1 MQTGAARAPITGAA
15 MRFLPRFRLRSRPL
29 LDGACAGALLW
40 CAISLAPLA
49 GAPAV
54 HVRAPSLID
63 VEIDAFHVALDDL
76 RASYFG
82 PVDTRSAL
90 ASAWDAA
97 VTYAQAHGASGPPHT
112 PRPAITDRDALARF
126 DAALRALAAE
136 ETAHRIDE
144 RRLGEAAI
152 AGLASSVHENHTYYI
167 SPEDWAQRNATGQRY
182 AGIGVT
188 ISQVGE
194 GFYIS
199 EVFANSP
206 ADNAGL
212 QRGDRLLAVDRMP
225 VPPPSS
231 DGLNWL
237 VQHLRGEPGTSVSV
251 GLSRQGAPLDVQLTR
266 AYIYVPDFEA
276 KILDGDIGYLR
287 VRAFPPAAS
296 TGPDGKT
303 IAQALDD
310 ALARFD
316 TAGTRG
322 WVLDLRNDGGGYLD
336 AMTAVASRFL
346 AKGTPLFVSRT
357 RDGESTTRADG
368 PQHLPARPLVVIINA
383 GTASAAEILAAALQE
398 NGRALIIGQK
408 SAGVANAANRDALP
422 DGGGIS
428 ITVVQ
433 SLTPLLKRPLDGQG
447 VLPNEQVE
455 ASADDIPRGA
465 DRQLDRAKAILRAGL
480 VPATAAT
487 H

>member
-1 MQTGAARAPITGAA
+1 M
-15 MRFLPRFRLRSRPL
+15 
-29 LDGACAGALLW
+29 LLW
-40 CAISLAPLA
+40 SALGLAPLA
-49 GAPAV
+49 GAPAA

-63 VEIDAFHVALDDL
+63 VEIDALHTALDDL
-76 RASYFG
+76 HASYFR
-82 PVDTRSAL
+82 PIDTGAAL

-97 VTYAQAHGASGPPHT
+97 VAYTQAHGASGPPRT
-112 PRPAITDRDALARF
+112 PRPAVADRDALAHF

-136 ETAHRIDE
+136 ESAHHIDE

-188 ISQVGE
+188 ISQVGD

-199 EVFANSP
+199 EVFTGSP

-212 QRGDRLLAVDRMP
+212 QRGDRLLAVDDAP
-225 VPPPSS
+225 VPAGG

-237 VQHLRGEPGTSVSV
+237 VQRLRGEPGTGVRI
-251 GLSRQGAPLDVQLTR
+251 GLARRGAPLQVRLTR
-266 AYIYVPDFEA
+266 DYIYVPDFEA

-287 VRAFPPAAS
+287 VRAFPPASS
-296 TGPDGKT
+296 TDPDGKT
-303 IAQALDD
+303 IAQALDE

-316 TAGTRG
+316 AASVKG

-346 AKGTPLFVSRT
+346 PKGAPLLVSRT
-357 RDGESTTRADG
+357 RGGDSTTRTDG
-368 PQHLPARPLVVIINA
+368 SQHLPARPLVAIVNA

-398 NGRALIIGQK
+398 NGRALVIGQK

-447 VLPNEQVE
+447 VQPDEQVE
-455 ASADDIPRGA
+455 AAADDIPLGA
-465 DRQLDRAKAILRAGL
+465 DRQLDRAKAIVRTGL
-480 VPATAAT
+480 VSATAAT